1 MNEKFL
7 INDSVLYSPDEHR
20 LTPLGSR
27 GRETVLNAPVNRCLL
42 LLLKNPG
49 VVVSQEEIFREVW
62 EKQGQ
67 YVTMNTL
74 YQNIL
79 LLRRAMLNAGVI
91 KKTIKTI
98 PKVGFVFTGNVQVLE
113 SEREDIAQ
121 SVVNVEFTDTSFAI
135 DAIEHE
141 QENNTKDAE
150 GYNTALPNSNSTTK
164 IANKWPLINSVKWKT
179 ITRLL
184 SPAAF
189 LGILFILLTIG
200 PAKNIL
206 FFNTHDKWATVN
218 QCSIYIDRGE
228 RASYSENEINFLK
241 ARNVTCGPDEFI
253 YITKTPTNDNIL
265 VLFCDTASAG
275 DGDMRC
281 STRFNM
287 ASNTLEPMAN
297 KG

>member
-206 FFNTHDKWATVN
+206 FLTPMISGLLLINALFTSTEE
-218 QCSIYIDRGE
+218 SE
-228 RASYSENEINFLK
+228 RAIQK
-241 ARNVTCGPDEFI
+241 
-253 YITKTPTNDNIL
+253 
-265 VLFCDTASAG
+265 
-275 DGDMRC
+275 MR
-281 STRFNM
+281 
-287 ASNTLEPMAN
+287 
-297 KG
+297 